1 MSNEINKNHNGWL
14 RKETLD
20 IHVLSTQH
28 SGSSVS
34 QLSRCTHMLIWAS
47 QIPQYTPHTHTHP
60 STHTCTHTNTLFQ
73 SQAPDCSSPTWFA
86 SKEGKKADCRKKG
99 LVCEAFWINASG
111 LPLNI
116 HYSAIQNH
124 EKKRINGLIEIL
136 SKGIDKKL
144 NNPSAML
151 LEKKNSKTSSQILK
165 EKHSGLCI
173 FPALFCYIKVVER
186 FACAP

>member
-1 MSNEINKNHNGWL
+1 MKSTRTTMEGWEKKHWTSRLIN
-14 RKETLD
+14 
-20 IHVLSTQH
+20 STQ
-28 SGSSVS
+28 
-34 QLSRCTHMLIWAS
+34 QEFCFAAEPLYTYAYLSLTNTSI
-47 QIPQYTPHTHTHP
+47 YTSHTHTHP

-73 SQAPDCSSPTWFA
+73 SQAPDCSSLTWFA
-86 SKEGKKADCRKKG
+86 SKEGKKADCGKKG

-116 HYSAIQNH
+116 HYSAMQNH

-151 LEKKNSKTSSQILK
+151 LEKKKSEKSSQILK

-173 FPALFCYIKVVER
+173 SPALFCYIKVVER
-186 FACAP
+186 FACAA

>member
-1 MSNEINKNHNGWL
+1 MSNEINKNHNGGL

-20 IHVLSTQH
+20 ITSYQLDTAGVLFRSWATVHICLSEPHKYLNIHLSHTQ
-28 SGSSVS
+28 
-34 QLSRCTHMLIWAS
+34 TF
-47 QIPQYTPHTHTHP
+47 
-60 STHTCTHTNTLFQ
+60 THTCTHTNTLFQ
-73 SQAPDCSSPTWFA
+73 SQAPDCSSLTWFA
-86 SKEGKKADCRKKG
+86 SKEGKKADCGKKG

-144 NNPSAML
+144 NNPSEML
-151 LEKKNSKTSSQILK
+151 LEKKTVKRVPK
-165 EKHSGLCI
+165 
-173 FPALFCYIKVVER
+173 F
-186 FACAP
+186 

>member
-1 MSNEINKNHNGWL
+1 MVLEYIVLCSLSKPENSFSHLIISATQCPMKSTRTTMEGWEKKHWTSTSYQLDTAGVLFRSWAAAHICLSEPHKNLN
-14 RKETLD
+14 
-20 IHVLSTQH
+20 IHL
-28 SGSSVS
+28 
-34 QLSRCTHMLIWAS
+34 
-47 QIPQYTPHTHTHP
+47 THTHP

-73 SQAPDCSSPTWFA
+73 SQAPDCSSLTWFA
-86 SKEGKKADCRKKG
+86 SKEGKKADCGKKG

-151 LEKKNSKTSSQILK
+151 LEKKQ
-165 EKHSGLCI
+165 
-173 FPALFCYIKVVER
+173 
-186 FACAP
+186 